1 MWLTGWQHPDH
12 NTLWRFYQANRQQL
26 RKLLKR
32 TVHVALDLGLVDLVI
47 QAVDGTK
54 VAANAARDRMVDAA
68 GVERLLDRVD
78 AALADLE
85 AQNGG
90 GAEPSAPALPKEL
103 SEAKALKE
111 RIERA
116 KKRLED
122 EERTRVNLTDADAGL
137 VRSHAGIMVGYN
149 GQAVVSPVRQGKSAG
164 LLITAAEVTTEPND
178 QGQLAAMIQAARD
191 TVGAVETTAADAG
204 YHSGPNL
211 EACAALRQRIVMPE
225 ATGKDVRENPYHKD
239 RFVYDAPTDTYCCP
253 EGKTLRFVGAKHKRG
268 IGLLRGYRAEA
279 RECGAC
285 PAFGRCTK
293 NARLGRRLDIRPTDQ
308 ALRTHRAWMRTEEA
322 KALYKLR
329 KSLVEPAF
337 GILKEQ
343 LGARRFLLRGLA
355 QVRAEWSLL
364 AVAMNLRTLWRLL
377 IGGPGTRTAGRQRR
391 QLPQAPMAAELAGA
405 VA

>member
-1 MWLTGWQHPDH
+1 MPLRTFSRNQAWLFPPTVEELIPLTHPARFVGAFVDALERSEWDAMEIPVDGNPKGAPSYDPRALLSVWLYGFMTGVRSSRKVEQACRDCIPYLWLTGWQHPDH

-32 TVHVALDLGLVDLVI
+32 TVHVALDLGLVDLVL

-90 GAEPSAPALPKEL
+90 GAERSAPALPKEL

-122 EERTRVNLTDADAGL
+122 EERTRVNLTDTDAGL
-137 VRSHAGIMVGYN
+137 VRSHPGIMVGYN

-178 QGQLAAMIQAARD
+178 QGQLAAMIQAGVAPISW
-191 TVGAVETTAADAG
+191 T
-204 YHSGPNL
+204 
-211 EACAALRQRIVMPE
+211 PE
-225 ATGKDVRENPYHKD
+225 H
-239 RFVYDAPTDTYCCP
+239 
-253 EGKTLRFVGAKHKRG
+253 
-268 IGLLRGYRAEA
+268 
-279 RECGAC
+279 
-285 PAFGRCTK
+285 
-293 NARLGRRLDIRPTDQ
+293 
-308 ALRTHRAWMRTEEA
+308 
-322 KALYKLR
+322 
-329 KSLVEPAF
+329 
-337 GILKEQ
+337 
-343 LGARRFLLRGLA
+343 
-355 QVRAEWSLL
+355 
-364 AVAMNLRTLWRLL
+364 
-377 IGGPGTRTAGRQRR
+377 
-391 QLPQAPMAAELAGA
+391 
-405 VA
+405 